1 MNVLAIETSAMFCSI
16 ALFKNEQ
23 IFFKEDKNKSQ
34 HGKVILAFINELL
47 EKSQLSLKQIDRIL
61 ISYGPGSFTGLR
73 IGCGVAQSFN
83 LIHGIKCF
91 GVSSL
96 KVLASTAYQNEVQG
110 KVVSLISLGMGE
122 FGASKFDDKES
133 LLDNKTE
140 EFILHNHQLA
150 TFLNDH
156 EDYHLITS
164 SENADMINIL
174 KSNTFSF
181 MQPNANS
188 MFEFSNMDDI
198 ASVQGDSFIVPNYL
212 SNKDHWK

>member
-1 MNVLAIETSAMFCSI
+1 MNVLAIETSAMLCSI

-23 IFFKEDKNKSQ
+23 IFFKEDTNKSQ
-34 HGKVILAFINELL
+34 HGKVILAFIDELL
-47 EKSQLSLKQIDRIL
+47 GKSQLSLEQVDRIL

-83 LIHGIKCF
+83 LIHGIKCSA
-91 GVSSL
+91 VSSL
-96 KVLASTAYQNEVQG
+96 KVLASTAYQNEIQG

-122 FGASKFDDKES
+122 FAVSKFDDKES

-140 EFILHNHQLA
+140 EYILHNEQLA
-150 TFLNDH
+150 TFLKDH

-164 SENADMINIL
+164 SENADLMNIL
-174 KSNTFSF
+174 KSNNFSY
-181 MQPNANS
+181 MQPEAKS
-188 MFEFSNMDDI
+188 MFEFNNMDDLP
-198 ASVQGDSFIVPNYL
+198 SVQGDSFIVPNYL